1 MRKAPCVLRF
11 TVHLILH
18 QAHPEYTDELPVETA
33 EISYRVA
40 DFLKKHPPFNAIDDA
55 DLLALAS
62 RGRVRFHEPFEY
74 LLWQGEPHRHQVFV
88 IQQGTVSLW
97 DESGGTPELRDVR
110 GAGDL
115 LGLERYNGA
124 PHTLHS
130 ARSESD
136 VVIYAFPAHEFD
148 QYVLASPHAAQ
159 YIAADGRLTKDYQG
173 AVARRE
179 PHRTFL
185 HTLVAHTPLTTCQ
198 AGDSIAGVAVRL
210 LGTSSGSVA
219 VLDADQRLRGVLTAD
234 RLVRWIAD
242 GGGDARQ
249 QTIETLLSGSP
260 TVVSPDAAVSD
271 GVLAMSDAG
280 VSAVAITA
288 DGTTGSNVLALVSS
302 FDLARSFGE
311 QPASLL
317 RDAHRADNIEALRDI
332 NRRARTLALDL
343 LTSASAV
350 EWLARLMHLA
360 DVAIVT
366 RLLTLEEMSTIGGCW
381 CFAGSSGREESLTTL
396 APHLVVLLENDA
408 HASQARERYRR
419 VLSRLEDCGYLP
431 RQLAYDADFYVA
443 STEEWTDRYRNWVRD
458 PITRQMHRGRTLF
471 DLRPVI
477 GAHGLWNDVAAAVA
491 ETIDRDF
498 LRVLANDCLGSLPPL
513 TFYED
518 AVVDSDGD
526 YVSTFKLEESA
537 VRPLVDVGRVFGM
550 AGGSALGGSTLGRFA
565 AARTLLPDHEEIFR
579 EAAVTFRAVLWE
591 QARVGITQGT
601 SGAEL
606 PPALLSRHDRHV
618 LKSGFRSILHLLQFT
633 AAGDWFNEL

>member
-1 MRKAPCVLRF
+1 
-11 TVHLILH
+11 
-18 QAHPEYTDELPVETA
+18 VETA

-74 LLWQGEPHRHQVFV
+74 ILWQGEPHRHQVFV

-97 DESGGTPELRDVR
+97 DESGGRPELRDVR

-115 LGLERYNGA
+115 LGIERYNDA

-136 VVIYAFPAHEFD
+136 VVIYAFPAYEFD
-148 QYVLASPHAAQ
+148 QYVLSSPHAAQ
-159 YIAADGRLTKDYQG
+159 YIAAEGRLTKDYQG

-185 HTLVAHTPLTTCQ
+185 HTLVANTPLTTCQ
-198 AGDSIAGVAVRL
+198 LGDSVAGVADRL
-210 LGTSSGSVA
+210 LSTGHGAVA

-249 QTIETLLSGSP
+249 QMVETLLSGSP

-271 GVLAMSDAG
+271 GVLAMSLAG
-280 VSAVAITA
+280 VIALAITA

-317 RDAHRADNIEALRDI
+317 RDVHLADNIDALRDI
-332 NRRARTLALDL
+332 NRRARALALDY

-350 EWLARLMHLA
+350 EWLARLTHLVDA
-360 DVAIVT
+360 AIVR
-366 RLLTLEEMSTIGGCW
+366 RLLTLQDVSPSGDCW
-381 CFAGSSGREESLTTL
+381 CFAGSSGREESLTAL
-396 APHLVVLLENDA
+396 APHLVVLLESDA
-408 HASQARERYRR
+408 QAPQVRAQYRR
-419 VLSRLEDCGYLP
+419 LLSSLGDCGYLP
-431 RQLAYDADFYVA
+431 RQLAYETDFYVA
-443 STEEWTDRYRNWVRD
+443 STQEWKDRYRGWVGH
-458 PITRQMHRGRTLF
+458 PVIQEMHRARTLF
-471 DLRPVI
+471 DLRPVV
-477 GAHGLWNDVAAAVA
+477 GAHGPWRDVA
-491 ETIDRDF
+491 ETVARTIDRGF
-498 LRVLANDCLGSLPPL
+498 LRVVANDCLGSLPPL

-550 AGGSALGGSTLGRFA
+550 AGGSALGSTTLERFA
-565 AARTLLPDHEEIFR
+565 TARTLLPDHEEIFR

-618 LKSGFRSILHLLQFT
+618 LKSGFRSILHLLRFT